1 MRLRKQVS
9 LFRQFFGSLEV
20 VVFGEVVGPVEQGL
34 PHDRAD
40 LGVVKLGSALED
52 LGDEVVP
59 PAAVDAGAVPP
70 PAHLSGVVLSSTP
83 LNQ

>member
-20 VVFGEVVGPVEQGL
+20 VVFGEVVCPVEQRL
-34 PHDRAD
+34 PYDRAD

-52 LGDEVVP
+52 LGGCRNGENS
-59 PAAVDAGAVPP
+59 
-70 PAHLSGVVLSSTP
+70 LP
-83 LNQ
+83 LCVKHFLKN